1 MKSLRNVTITLDEE
15 VARWARVRAAE
26 ANTSVSRL
34 LGEELRRMM
43 RQQQQFD
50 RARRDFQRIDSAVIS
65 DDRYPRREDL
75 RDRPG
80 VR

>member
-50 RARRDFQRIDSAVIS
+50 RARRDFQRIESAVIS
-65 DDRYPRREDL
+65 DGAYPRREEL
-75 RDRPG
+75 HDRSG

>member
-1 MKSLRNVTITLDEE
+1 MKPLRNVTITLDEE
-15 VARWARVRAAE
+15 VALWARVRAAE

-50 RARRDFQRIDSAVIS
+50 RARRDFQRIESAVIS
-65 DDRYPRREDL
+65 DRPYPRREDL
-75 RDRPG
+75 HDRSS